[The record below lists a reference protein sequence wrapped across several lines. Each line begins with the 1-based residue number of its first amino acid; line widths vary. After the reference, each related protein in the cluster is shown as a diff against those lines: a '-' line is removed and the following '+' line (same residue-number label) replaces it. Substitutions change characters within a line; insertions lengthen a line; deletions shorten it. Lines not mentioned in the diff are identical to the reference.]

1 MSEFTLNASIRGD
14 LGKGASRRLRRA
26 DLHVPAIVYGGE
38 QAPQPISIEKAAF
51 YKAADQEV
59 FFSSVI
65 TLVIDGKKQQV
76 VVRDLQRHPF
86 KPLITHADF
95 LRVAADEVFT
105 TRIPL
110 HIVGEEK
117 SIGIKDQDGELH
129 QLTNEVEVS
138 CLPKDLPDFLEIDIS
153 TFEVGTIKHLSDLE
167 LPQGVSI
174 PSLALGED
182 HDSPVLSI
190 VKAKVRGSADDDDAE
205 SAEGEGEGTQGDE

>member
-26 DLHVPAIVYGGE
+26 DLQVPAIVYGGE
-38 QAPQPISIEKAAF
+38 QAPQPVSIEKAAF
-51 YKAADQEV
+51 YKAAEQEV

-65 TLVIDGKKQQV
+65 DLVIDDKKQQV
-76 VVRDLQRHPF
+76 VVRDLQRHPY

-95 LRVAADEVFT
+95 LRVAADELFT

-110 HIVGEEK
+110 HIVGEET
-117 SIGIKDQDGELH
+117 SIGIKDQDGEVH

-138 CLPKDLPDFLEIDIS
+138 CLPKDLPDFLTIDIS

-167 LPQGVSI
+167 LPQGVTI

-190 VKAKVRGSADDDDAE
+190 VKAKVRGSADDDAE
-205 SAEGEGEGTQGDE
+205 DAEGEGTPGEE